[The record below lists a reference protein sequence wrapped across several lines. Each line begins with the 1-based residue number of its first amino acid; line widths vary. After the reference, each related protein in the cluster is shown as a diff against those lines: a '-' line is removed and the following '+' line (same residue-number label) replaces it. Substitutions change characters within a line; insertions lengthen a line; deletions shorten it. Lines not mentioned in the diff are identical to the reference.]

1 LVITS
6 RTSVDFTTA
15 INPVYKLAVPPLSQ
29 QDGIELL
36 RYYLFRLGLDSY
48 PDEILAQ
55 AHERVDGHPYFLSR
69 LAVLSETFPLPDIL
83 KSLPQ
88 LQSQIQDYVQEQ
100 VFSQLDERARR
111 LIQNLS
117 VLRQPF
123 TLTAICNFD
132 AALDATTS
140 FEILLK
146 KFLVTRTARNSPYY
160 EIHDLVRE
168 YGLSQLTVEQKKV
181 AHSQATN
188 YYEALDPKTYTD
200 GIETVNHALEADLQD
215 RAHNASYFLVS
226 LALHDGLFDLVIDF
240 TSQLFEDERAKIW
253 SKVHFARGRAL
264 RLKRKFSDA
273 LKSYENAL
281 RYARDEHAIEIAK
294 LEIAS
299 ILALQGNQQKSRSDL
314 SKAKKLLGELAQSK
328 NIETQVAALTSLG
341 YLSINSE
348 QPNKGIAQL
357 NQALRLAEKAQLK
370 RDIRQICQGLG
381 EAHIYKDAGKAT
393 QYLDRANALRQETSS
408 QYGGQDIDAD
418 YHLFEA
424 LAIVYNA
431 QKRFDDAIKA
441 SEECVSIDRRLN
453 LEERLANSLYQ
464 LGKDNCR
471 LKRFEGARDLLQE
484 GLSLIRKLN
493 LHGEPE
499 TSTLVWLATALWN
512 SQQYEPAIETIL
524 EYNFLNRHTEGFSSR
539 HLVIQEADLVNGSK
553 VDYNEKSL
561 HVLVLPR
568 MYDFRNLQQWNLEIV
583 RRRPELALV
592 HPLLLHKG

>member
-1 LVITS
+1 
-6 RTSVDFTTA
+6 
-15 INPVYKLAVPPLSQ
+15 
-29 QDGIELL
+29 
-36 RYYLFRLGLDSY
+36 
-48 PDEILAQ
+48 
-55 AHERVDGHPYFLSR
+55 
-69 LAVLSETFPLPDIL
+69 
-83 KSLPQ
+83 
-88 LQSQIQDYVQEQ
+88 
-100 VFSQLDERARR
+100 
-111 LIQNLS
+111 
-117 VLRQPF
+117 
-123 TLTAICNFD
+123 
-132 AALDATTS
+132 
-140 FEILLK
+140 
-146 KFLVTRTARNSPYY
+146 
-160 EIHDLVRE
+160 
-168 YGLSQLTVEQKKV
+168 
-181 AHSQATN
+181 
-188 YYEALDPKTYTD
+188 
-200 GIETVNHALEADLQD
+200 
-215 RAHNASYFLVS
+215 
-226 LALHDGLFDLVIDF
+226 
-240 TSQLFEDERAKIW
+240 
-253 SKVHFARGRAL
+253 
-264 RLKRKFSDA
+264 
-273 LKSYENAL
+273 
-281 RYARDEHAIEIAK
+281 